1 MFFKLDLN
9 NFFDRKNSKKFIILG
24 VILLAVG
31 FYCISRKNISINIF
45 SYGLALVFLYG
56 SWLSLK
62 EINELGR
69 YASKGDINKARI
81 SLFSLFI
88 IAVFLILFPKTVN
101 SIISILI
108 GIYLIYNVVSRY
120 IKNRRYDFYYLSAF
134 ELIKFIIGVVMIA
147 SPLFLS
153 KFLIGIF
160 STLTIIF
167 GVYFIVTGIKLESR

>member
-31 FYCISRKNISINIF
+31 VYCMTRKNISINIF
-45 SYGLALVFLYG
+45 SYGLALVFFYG
-56 SWLSLK
+56 SWLSLR

-69 YASKGDINKARI
+69 YASKDDINKARI
-81 SLFSLFI
+81 SLFFLFI
-88 IAVFLILFPKTVN
+88 IAVLLILFPKTVN

-108 GIYLIYNVVSRY
+108 GVYLIYNVMNRY
-120 IKNRRYDFYYLSAF
+120 IKNRKYEFYNITGF
-134 ELIKFIIGVVMIA
+134 EIIKFVIGVVMIV

-153 KFLIGIF
+153 RFLIGIF
-160 STLTIIF
+160 STITIIF
-167 GVYFIVTGIKLESR
+167 GMYFIITGVKLESR